1 MTQIDDVNADNR
13 GAAKNSIHEKST
25 SKRP

>member
-13 GAAKNSIHEKST
+13 SAAENSIHEKST